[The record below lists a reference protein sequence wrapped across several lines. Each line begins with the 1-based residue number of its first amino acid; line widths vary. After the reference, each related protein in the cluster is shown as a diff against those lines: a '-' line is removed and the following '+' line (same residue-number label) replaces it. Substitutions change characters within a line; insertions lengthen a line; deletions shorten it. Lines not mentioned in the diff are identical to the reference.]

1 MVASKCW
8 STFRRFWRTT
18 RRQRLS
24 STGWASETSVD
35 LTGPFSHTN
44 FRRRPDRRFAPTAA
58 DGERGGKDAHDDP
71 GGRPYIRACETSR
84 NAGSVRHSSSPR
96 SATCLLSR
104 ALDPAHFRRVSKAR
118 PTAAG
123 LRQLRGL
130 LPYPE
135 AAPSRD
141 RRPGQGG
148 SSLRAH
154 PRRGGTRH
162 RCRDQLVVRRGLW
175 IYRRLPVWLPIAD
188 GRRPAILRADRRPP
202 RHRHR
207 RVPCHRCP
215 LNVSVR
221 AGAGRGDPSVH
232 NGAERWRPRSRTVR
246 PLTSGMRVMTTI
258 PGDEEPRPGTPD
270 RPGGQL
276 TAAR

>member
-24 STGWASETSVD
+24 SIGWASETSVD

-148 SSLRAH
+148 APQPLCARAFGLIRAGVA
-154 PRRGGTRH
+154 PDIDVEISWWFGEDSGSTDAFQCGCRSQTADGPPFYAQIAARRGIDTDE
-162 RCRDQLVVRRGLW
+162 C
-175 IYRRLPVWLPIAD
+175 PVIA
-188 GRRPAILRADRRPP
+188 A
-202 RHRHR
+202 H
-207 RVPCHRCP
+207 
-215 LNVSVR
+215 
-221 AGAGRGDPSVH
+221 
-232 NGAERWRPRSRTVR
+232 
-246 PLTSGMRVMTTI
+246 
-258 PGDEEPRPGTPD
+258 
-270 RPGGQL
+270 
-276 TAAR
+276 